1 MWYTAHPEEE
11 PVRGLRT
18 FSQTSVSEAFSLSR
32 SNPTHRTHAHTH
44 TQSRQPQ
51 GWGGVCEP
59 AVEEDRVSLS
69 HCVCLVLVLTVPL
82 YTCVRQ
88 RVLLL
93 SQSVAG
99 TSTHVDTRSSLFFS
113 SSPIGFLTNLELI
126 SRNNSPLRV
135 GVCWRRL
142 WRLVGFLV
150 RRRLHA
156 KAERGVYHAVR
167 GVVVVVVVER
177 YR

>member
-1 MWYTAHPEEE
+1 LCGVVHSTPGGRTRSGATDFLPK
-11 PVRGLRT
+11 VRERGFL
-18 FSQTSVSEAFSLSR
+18 ALSLQP
-32 SNPTHRTHAHTH
+32 NTHTYTH

-99 TSTHVDTRSSLFFS
+99 ASTHVDTRSSLFFS